1 MDKKGSELVLEK
13 IHKSAHNG
21 FVAGII
27 LCVLFGPIS
36 LFGIFMTIR
45 DGFQEYSI
53 MFIIF
58 ALILGVGIL
67 LIVLKRKTMKDPMRS
82 SIIKNNPNILEMADE
97 LVENKVYQDQFLMFS
112 PRIIANSSDI
122 TQISYTDE
130 VFLVYVYIHRT
141 NGVMDT
147 KQLKLETAHSM
158 LSFNIIRKKDE
169 EINVLMNNVLSHCRY
184 ARAGYT
190 KESLAYLNQMR
201 EIWKKDQE
209 FKNNLSNNK

>member
-21 FVAGII
+21 MVGAII
-27 LCVLFGPIS
+27 LIVLFGPVS

-45 DGFQEYSI
+45 DGFQDYSV

-58 ALILGVGIL
+58 AAILALGIFL
-67 LIVLKRKTMKDPMRS
+67 LVFNKKRLNDPMKS
-82 SIIKNNPNILEMADE
+82 SVIKRNPQILEMADE
-97 LVENKVYQDQFLMFS
+97 LIDNKVYEDQFLILS
-112 PRIIANSSDI
+112 PRIIANAADI

-147 KQLKLETAHSM
+147 KQLKLETAHGM
-158 LSFNIIRKKDE
+158 MGFNIIRKKDE
-169 EINVLMNNVLSHCRY
+169 EVNILMNNVLSHCRY

-201 EIWKKDQE
+201 ELWKRDQAA
-209 FKNNLSNNK
+209 KNGTPNP